1 MRGRTC
7 ERPLHASA
15 PHIPARPPQAI
26 AHEHTQCEVV
36 GGAVRSPR
44 PRVALA
50 ALSAPRRTPRRGLSP
65 AGRAAFLR
73 RRPSRRSS
81 CRRRSSCDTR
91 ASASRASSSPVSR
104 RSRSFVRT
112 GARIAPECL
121 TIGSYPGHR
130 ATKPAAGCLPRLRA
144 RGRGRLRKAQPPR
157 GRLGVSSPRCLR
169 SLATCRRSLR
179 SRRLGATSCSPSAS
193 SSRILAQNAGGSPGE
208 RPGPRAGAAIRD
220 RDAWVSLRRAVCHC
234 AAPSG
239 GCQTAE
245 GTKP

>member
-1 MRGRTC
+1 MRPRRTFLRARRRRSLTSTLNVKLWEARC
-7 ERPLHASA
+7 ARRARASRWPRSPRRGALPGADCRLRGEPRSFGGAHPARAGGAA
-15 PHIPARPPQAI
+15 PVIPARA
-26 AHEHTQCEVV
+26 
-36 GGAVRSPR
+36 R
-44 PRVALA
+44 PVHRV
-50 ALSAPRRTPRRGLSP
+50 
-65 AGRAAFLR
+65 
-73 RRPSRRSS
+73 RPSAGPAAHPCGLTPASHLSVSRLGH
-81 CRRRSSCDTR
+81 TR
-91 ASASRASSSPVSR
+91 ATERQNQP
-104 RSRSFVRT
+104 
-112 GARIAPECL
+112 
-121 TIGSYPGHR
+121 
-130 ATKPAAGCLPRLRA
+130 AGCLPRLRA

-234 AAPSG
+234 AALSG